1 MNKWCFMDESWH
13 DADNEHV
20 GVLAA
25 VICQWSTHE
34 SLARE
39 IYRVRR
45 KYYGDEHARDKT
57 HELKGK
63 DLFSNN
69 SFRLREKYGFS
80 KNLMIARELLTFARE
95 NGVQVAASTAYCDGE
110 RPPLLSPEP
119 KKLAPPFRELC
130 KRLIAHLPDESHA
143 VLVSDQRLNAQD
155 DISVAIHNYLAGL
168 QNEQHLSRIRNL
180 PLIAISNVC
189 AGLQFADIVAYIV
202 GRHSTGDNRMK
213 PWYRLVA
220 DMQLHANDRHE
231 HPIHGFCRLQ
241 YTSQTA
247 AYSIRRERI
256 KKKEPGAPGKD
267 AR

>member
-1 MNKWCFMDESWH
+1 MDNWCFIDESWH
-13 DADNEHV
+13 DTPNEHI

-25 VICQWSTHE
+25 VVCTWSTHE
-34 SLARE
+34 TLARE

-45 KYYGDEHARDKT
+45 KYYPEEQARDKT

-69 SFRLREKYGFS
+69 SFKHEGHGYS
-80 KNLMIARELLTFARE
+80 KNLTIARELLQFARR
-95 NGVQVAASTAYCDGE
+95 NDIHVAATTVYCKED

-130 KRLIAHLPDESHA
+130 KRLIAHLPDKSHA

-155 DISVAIHNYLAGL
+155 GISIAIHNYLAGL

-189 AGLQFADIVAYIV
+189 AGLQMADIVAYIV
-202 GRHSTGDNRMK
+202 GRYSTGDNRIA
-213 PWYRLVA
+213 PWYRFIA
-220 DMQLHANDRHE
+220 DMQIHAHDQRE
-231 HPIHGFCRLQ
+231 RPLHGFCRLQ
-241 YTSQTA
+241 YDPQTTSYTP
-247 AYSIRRERI
+247 RRERI
-256 KKKEPGAPGKD
+256 KKEPGAPGKG
-267 AR
+267 AG